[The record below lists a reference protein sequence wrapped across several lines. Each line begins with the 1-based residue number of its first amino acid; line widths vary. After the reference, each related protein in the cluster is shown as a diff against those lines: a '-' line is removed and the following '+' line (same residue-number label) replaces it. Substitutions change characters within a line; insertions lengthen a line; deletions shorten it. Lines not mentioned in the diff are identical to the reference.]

1 MQPIVAGNQGVKMSI
16 GTRICDLRKQNNIS
30 QGQLASM
37 MDVSR
42 QAVSKWENDS
52 STPDALK
59 LIKLADIFNV
69 DIEYL
74 ATGSNRNQKHEETPM
89 KLPKE
94 PLQSTSS
101 APSPLPLILFCLFFF
116 FFGLIIALSFIT
128 KDD

>member
-1 MQPIVAGNQGVKMSI
+1 MTI
-16 GTRICDLRKQNNIS
+16 GTRISELRKQNNIS
-30 QGQLASM
+30 QGQLAAM

-74 ATGSNRNQKHEETPM
+74 ATGSNRNQI
-89 KLPKE
+89 KE
-94 PLQSTSS
+94 PEIEGTKVKDESS
-101 APSPLPLILFCLFFF
+101 QNTAPLPSPLPLILFCFFF
-116 FFGLIIALSFIT
+116 FLFGLIIALIFLG

>member
-1 MQPIVAGNQGVKMSI
+1 MSI
-16 GTRICDLRKQNNIS
+16 GTRIYELRKKNSIS
-30 QGQLASM
+30 QGQLAAM

-42 QAVSKWENDS
+42 QAVSKWENDT

-74 ATGSNRNQKHEETPM
+74 ATGSNRTPSRVDTA
-89 KLPKE
+89 PAQPSNE
-94 PLQSTSS
+94 SVQDNPSH
-101 APSPLPLILFCLFFF
+101 PSPLPLILFCLFFF
-116 FFGLIIALSFIT
+116 FFGLIFALLFIS